1 MSPQIAFNWPSL
13 QMFDKLDIVTKKLP
27 LNWRL
32 VMPIEGNKEVI
43 RRLFGAGNATED
55 IDPDQLVDERCPLK
69 KS

>member
-1 MSPQIAFNWPSL
+1 
-13 QMFDKLDIVTKKLP
+13 
-27 LNWRL
+27 
-32 VMPIEGNKEVI
+32 MPIEGNKEVI